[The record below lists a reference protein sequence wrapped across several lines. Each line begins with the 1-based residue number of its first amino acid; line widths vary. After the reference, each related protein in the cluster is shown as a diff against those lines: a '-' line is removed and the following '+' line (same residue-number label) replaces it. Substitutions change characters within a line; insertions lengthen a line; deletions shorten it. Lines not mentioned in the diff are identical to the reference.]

1 MKILIDM
8 NLSPLWIRYFT
19 NAGIESIHWMT
30 IGNPAAIDRVIL
42 TYAQTHGYIVF
53 TNDLD
58 FGTLLAMMKV
68 NLPSVIQLRNQ
79 DLMPDA
85 IGETVISALYQFE
98 TELKSGA
105 LMTIDT
111 TRLRVRLLP
120 IGDRE

>member
-8 NLSPLWIRYFT
+8 NLSPLWVGYLT
-19 NAGIESIHWMT
+19 DVGIEAVHWMT
-30 IGNPAAIDRVIL
+30 IGDPAAIDRVIL

-68 NLPSVIQLRNQ
+68 SLPSVIQLRNQ
-79 DLMPDA
+79 DLMPDV
-85 IGETVISALYQFE
+85 IGEIVVSALRQFE
-98 TELKSGA
+98 TQLESGA
-105 LMTIDT
+105 LVTIDT

-120 IGDRE
+120 IDDRE